1 MTPGWKGGLYGLLAA
16 SAILLI
22 ALLISTPDGTTLSLG
37 IAIGI
42 AVGVATWYQ
51 DRRR

>member
-1 MTPGWKGGLYGLLAA
+1 MTPGWKGALYGILAA
-16 SAILLI
+16 SAVLII
-22 ALLISTPDGTTLSLG
+22 ALLISTPDGVTLSLG